1 LIVRVARYRVK
12 EGRESEFEQMMR
24 EVAIPMLKK
33 QRGIM
38 VAYIGRAIEPERRH
52 QYVTV
57 TVWRSLEDI
66 KVFAGPEWDRIV
78 VLPGEEDM
86 LDGPPELEQ
95 SESLES

>member
-12 EGRESEFEQMMR
+12 EGREREFEKLLR
-24 EVAIPMLKK
+24 EEAIPMLRRQK
-33 QRGIM
+33 GIM
-38 VAYIGRAIEPERRH
+38 VAYIGRAIEPERRY

-57 TVWRSLEDI
+57 SVWRSLDDV
-66 KVFAGPEWDRIV
+66 KAFAGEAWDQVV
-78 VLPGEEDM
+78 VLEREAEM

>member
-12 EGRESEFEQMMR
+12 EGREQEFEQLMR
-24 EVAIPMLKK
+24 EVAIPLLKRQK
-33 QRGIM
+33 GIM

-52 QYVTV
+52 HYVTV
-57 TVWRSLEDI
+57 TVWRSLDDLQL
-66 KVFAGPEWDRIV
+66 FAGPEWNRVV
-78 VLPGEEDM
+78 VLPDEEDM